1 MLKLTLTSPPD
12 HKALEA
18 LASAFNKL
26 VEDGGKVGF
35 VKVYSYP
42 AGDSLAAQ
50 LFASRR
56 LMAAGVRPV
65 LGVSLRPPK
74 PEGPTLLLGYDSV
87 NVRAGEAEYTVLAIN
102 SGELRGKPSI
112 NVYLVEGD
120 GSVSAITLA
129 AVAGSIGYKGGW
141 DAMLALAGSYLG
153 RYSGREGRLHG
164 LDKFMAEELMR
175 VDSYSLE
182 TYTGLRVY
190 KPHHGDACKALSRTS
205 NPYYPSITGDE
216 EYCREAL
223 EAQGVGRLASQNLAS
238 LSARGEEEV
247 ARLVEAVIEVVRER
261 GAWARFDEQVIDEY
275 LGGFIISRQPLNP
288 LQDLRMAADTIVYSA
303 EVGGLHALASIAADL
318 EVEYQVAERSL
329 EDYSERLPDAVEA
342 AKPRRLKLQTKHRV
356 YLVDG
361 GRGDSPYLL
370 WKALSLL
377 GQVERDSIIVLNV
390 EGERIASPVQAE
402 AAGGSGTVRR
412 LVETRLFE
420 GEGLRLWLR
429 ASA

>member
-1 MLKLTLTSPPD
+1 MLKLTITSPPD

-26 VEDGGKVGF
+26 VDDAGKAGF
-35 VKVYSYP
+35 VKIYSYP
-42 AGDSLAAQ
+42 SGDPLAAQ
-50 LFASRR
+50 IFAARR
-56 LMAAGVRPV
+56 LLAVGVRPV

-87 NVRAGEAEYTVLAIN
+87 NVKAGEAEYTLLAVN

-190 KPHHGDACKALSRTS
+190 KPHHGDACKALSRTA

-223 EAQGVGRLASQNLAS
+223 EAQGVGKLASQSLVSLA
-238 LSARGEEEV
+238 AREEEV
-247 ARLVEAVIEVVRER
+247 ARLVEAVMEVVKER
-261 GAWARFDEQVIDEY
+261 GAWVRFDEQVIDEY

-288 LQDLRMAADTIVYSA
+288 LQDLKMAGDVIVYSA
-303 EVGGLHALASIAADL
+303 EVGGFQALASITADL

-329 EDYSERLPDAVEA
+329 EDYSEKLSQAVET
-342 AKPRRLKLQTKHRV
+342 AKPRRLKLQTKYRV

-361 GRGDSPYLL
+361 SNRDSPYLL

-377 GQVERDSIIVLNV
+377 GHVEKDAVIVLDV
-390 EGERIASPVQAE
+390 DGERIASPIQAE
-402 AAGGSGTVRR
+402 AAAGAGAARR
-412 LVETRLFE
+412 LVETRVFD